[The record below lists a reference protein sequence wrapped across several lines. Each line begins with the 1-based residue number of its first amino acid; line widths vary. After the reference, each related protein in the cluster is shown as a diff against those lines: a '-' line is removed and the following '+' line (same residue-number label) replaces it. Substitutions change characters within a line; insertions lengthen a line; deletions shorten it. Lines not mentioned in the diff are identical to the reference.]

1 VPSGKVYDIGADL
14 FPQFVATRQAFYVQN
29 RPFHWI
35 DIGKVS
41 DYWSVLQR
49 VIKGEIADM
58 RMPGKEVRPGVWVG
72 LNTCIPWDSVKIEGP
87 VYIGSS
93 VKVEPGATV
102 IGPAWI
108 GHGSVI
114 RSGARVT
121 RSVLFEYTRIA
132 ADMHFN
138 EMIVSRHYCV
148 DRNGETLYRGD
159 DSTQLR
165 WGDARG

>member
-1 VPSGKVYDIGADL
+1 
-14 FPQFVATRQAFYVQN
+14 
-29 RPFHWI
+29 
-35 DIGKVS
+35 
-41 DYWSVLQR
+41 
-49 VIKGEIADM
+49 
-58 RMPGKEVRPGVWVG
+58 VG
-72 LNTCIPWDSVKIEGP
+72 LNTCIPWDTVKIEGP

-93 VKVEPGATV
+93 VKVEPGATI

-132 ADMHFN
+132 ADMHFS

-148 DRNGETLYRGD
+148 DRTGETLYRGD
-159 DSTQLR
+159 DATQLR